1 MIPSNKI
8 NILNLPVGA
17 FPSKKDNGDFQ
28 VETAFPTPAFD
39 KDFSASMEITVYLG
53 INLITIAFFPTKTK
67 KQKPKHNNNQKFT
80 TGLNE
85 LQQLEGPPA
94 KNTSDIHHR
103 HDDALDLNY
112 TLLNTTEYT
121 DRQTSLPAE

>member
-1 MIPSNKI
+1 M
-8 NILNLPVGA
+8 
-17 FPSKKDNGDFQ
+17 
-28 VETAFPTPAFD
+28 
-39 KDFSASMEITVYLG
+39 YLG
-53 INLITIAFFPTKTK
+53 INLITIAYFPTKTN

-103 HDDALDLNY
+103 CEDALNLNY
-112 TLLNTTEYT
+112 TLLNTTVYT
-121 DRQTSLPAE
+121 DRQIDRHLCQQDNNPTEISNNLLGQQLLFKRT